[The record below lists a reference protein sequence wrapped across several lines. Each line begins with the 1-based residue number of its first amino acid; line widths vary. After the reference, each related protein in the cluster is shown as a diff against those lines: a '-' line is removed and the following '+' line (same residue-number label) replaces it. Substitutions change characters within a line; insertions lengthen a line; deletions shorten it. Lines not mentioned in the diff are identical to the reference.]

1 MHDDVVRCDR
11 PESGTSQ
18 SKVKARR
25 STIMGYRAK
34 PGKCRVCGTGRRKIS
49 WTGKCSKCARIAW
62 RKHGK
67 AGNRKSG
74 PDKKKAGM
82 WSKAKQCPCLAA
94 TLRDPPDLSAA
105 FNDIV
110 KPGVMTQRWIASRV
124 RAALAIALRGLAVTS
139 IFLIEVFVSVDSEF
153 SEQVAK
159 ADGAALRIVFPED
172 SEEPIQDAPRLL
184 QNMAVNWALDLRL
197 HAARMR
203 LVAYL
208 RKFKIVFGIERYHLH
223 SSPPCTGYSSLCNIN
238 KRKAKYTTKR
248 RWGSQRALRA
258 FCRRLHEVF
267 HANTAL
273 PLKSRSHE
281 YSAVS
286 RTVIGRVFPFA
297 ISHRCPQVVV
307 SACVCGLRFG
317 GKPCCKAFCFESD
330 HSGMVWVLRALSC
343 PGHHDR
349 SYVISESGRKAVQKT
364 SETEK
369 YTPALGLLLQKSC
382 SLRDAI
388 VLDKASIVPSPP

>member
-1 MHDDVVRCDR
+1 MRAATTMRWDQRISRVATILRWLQPSDTNGKHPWRKSE
-11 PESGTSQ
+11 PQ
-18 SKVKARR
+18 SKHLL
-25 STIMGYRAK
+25 
-34 PGKCRVCGTGRRKIS
+34 
-49 WTGKCSKCARIAW
+49 WLL
-62 RKHGK
+62 H
-67 AGNRKSG
+67 
-74 PDKKKAGM
+74 
-82 WSKAKQCPCLAA
+82 LA
-94 TLRDPPDLSAA
+94 T
-105 FNDIV
+105 
-110 KPGVMTQRWIASRV
+110 
-124 RAALAIALRGLAVTS
+124 
-139 IFLIEVFVSVDSEF
+139 
-153 SEQVAK
+153 
-159 ADGAALRIVFPED
+159 
-172 SEEPIQDAPRLL
+172 
-184 QNMAVNWALDLRL
+184 NM
-197 HAARMR
+197 
-203 LVAYL
+203 
-208 RKFKIVFGIERYHLH
+208 
-223 SSPPCTGYSSLCNIN
+223 SPTCTGYSSLCNIN